1 MLKINK
7 KSTQLFCESADNT
20 VMTDILLKDCEVTKV
35 AAEPVVLKCNIDG
48 GGTAKVA
55 ADVFGIPHVVN
66 DGEKNYCSPEY
77 VRAQKK
83 DAPIDCHL
91 ATIRYGNGEKVMEL
105 VRAVV
110 NVRKSLYNEA
120 RALLIEVMKAPGN
133 YKLDVDLKDR
143 KFKISTVDGKTLLDA
158 TTVNSEQKVTIRGE
172 KEKTFYLLPSEASWM
187 FGSIQRLVSLKP
199 AKE

>member
-1 MLKINK
+1 
-7 KSTQLFCESADNT
+7 
-20 VMTDILLKDCEVTKV
+20 
-35 AAEPVVLKCNIDG
+35 
-48 GGTAKVA
+48 
-55 ADVFGIPHVVN
+55 
-66 DGEKNYCSPEY
+66 
-77 VRAQKK
+77 
-83 DAPIDCHL
+83 
-91 ATIRYGNGEKVMEL
+91 MEL